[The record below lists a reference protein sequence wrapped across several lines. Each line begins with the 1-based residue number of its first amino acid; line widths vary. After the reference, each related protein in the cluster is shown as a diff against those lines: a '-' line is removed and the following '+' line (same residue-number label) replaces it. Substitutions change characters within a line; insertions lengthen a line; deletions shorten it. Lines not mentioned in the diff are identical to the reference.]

1 MLFKHQ
7 QFPFGSLLQ
16 ALKHP
21 CTPQTGTAWDITNVA
36 VLFEFLGLYVIAWGQ
51 AAVGTARIV
60 IAGNLG
66 PE

>member
-21 CTPQTGTAWDITNVA
+21 CTPQAGTAGDIANVA
-36 VLFEFLGLYVIAWGQ
+36 VLFEFLGLYIIAWSQ

-60 IAGNLG
+60 IAGDLA